1 MWVSVCHLHQPVSK
15 SSLSDC
21 NGERVKAVD
30 CCVPLPLC
38 PGRARCFRQMW
49 ARSSLAAGPLLLGT
63 TSPFLGPW
71 HLEARPRQAR
81 QCFIGHMNFGIF
93 RLNNRNSSPKLLT
106 LLSWHSLRKVSQCE
120 CREKKRTSDQ
130 VTVLG
135 PWCDALV
142 LSPNS
147 SYSVSSG
154 YSVSFVKWVHWLKCL
169 WGLLSEMNQPSN
181 GLYKHCYVIFFPE
194 ERGANV

>member
-1 MWVSVCHLHQPVSK
+1 
-15 SSLSDC
+15 
-21 NGERVKAVD
+21 
-30 CCVPLPLC
+30 
-38 PGRARCFRQMW
+38 MW
-49 ARSSLAAGPLLLGT
+49 ACVSPPSACLEELPQWLQRWKGESRRLLCALASLPGVCQVFQTDVGQVLPASRTPAAWHRFSFSGALTFG
-63 TSPFLGPW
+63 SPP
-71 HLEARPRQAR
+71 EAGS
-81 QCFIGHMNFGIF
+81 QCFIGHMNSGIF

-106 LLSWHSLRKVSQCE
+106 LLSWHSLRMVSQCE

-147 SYSVSSG
+147 SYSVSSR

-169 WGLLSEMNQPSN
+169 WGLLNEMNQSSN
-181 GLYKHCYVIFFPE
+181 GQYKHCYVIFFPE
-194 ERGANV
+194 ERGTNV